1 MCISLYVLSNNAG
14 LWPLDALILTVK
26 MYLVLP
32 GDGALEDIQENPG
45 IILITKIPD
54 RNQKATSKTR
64 SSWAAAQLIFVA
76 RLKIALRSECVYPC
90 LATVG
95 VCNTRAS
102 NVQKFPVMN
111 LGYD

>member
-14 LWPLDALILTVK
+14 FWPLDALILTVK

-64 SSWAAAQLIFVA
+64 SSWAAAQLNFVA
-76 RLKIALRSECVYPC
+76 RLKIALMSECVYPC

-95 VCNTRAS
+95 VCNMRAS
-102 NVQKFPVMN
+102 LMFRNF
-111 LGYD
+111 L